1 MSPLIILFTTT
12 GCCLLFINQY
22 TNAIAF
28 FVTTI
33 SIYLVINLIQ
43 YAKTYALTNQFIDGQ
58 QTAIEEYNEDTKS

>member
-1 MSPLIILFTTT
+1 MSPLIILFTVT

-28 FVTTI
+28 FFTAI

-58 QTAIEEYNEDTKS
+58 QTAIEEYNEETKS